1 MCIRDRLLHI
11 MRAPFILNPK
21 TSFVMDAIDDR
32 EKKHLYTASKNI
44 KFFVNKPPK
53 ELFVNNYSQKE
64 KPLGKKKKKIGET
77 VKRRHQDLPPQPVG
91 YLKFPK
97 YDWF

>member
-1 MCIRDRLLHI
+1 
-11 MRAPFILNPK
+11 
-21 TSFVMDAIDDR
+21 MDAIDDR

-64 KPLGKKKKKIGET
+64 KPLGKQKEKIGET